1 VGEEGGGMKEGLI
14 QQFEGYG
21 EVARDIEVCRKYGI
35 DYTLEKGSVEKFINR
50 LHPGRM
56 TLRVADII
64 EETPLDGTLRLVPE
78 DGYLP
83 PFQAGQYITVSLETG
98 NIRTSRPYSIASPPN
113 QTGYYDITVRRVK
126 DGLVSNHLLDRVE
139 RDDVLVCSGPAGN
152 FYHNPLIHDRSMVCI
167 AGGSGITPFM
177 SMIQEIV
184 DCGLDREVFLFYGS
198 RTLEEVIFR
207 KRLEAIAGRF
217 PNIHFHPVIENPPE
231 GYGGYKGL
239 ITGSLVKDVVG
250 DVPGTTFFICGPQG
264 LYDFCVPELEKL
276 GIPGKK
282 IRTEAYAPAAPISN
296 QPGWPENISPDDRF
310 EIRIKDGKVF
320 SARAGEPLLMT
331 LEKEGIFVPSECRSG
346 QCSRCRVKI
355 ISGKVFQP
363 AGTPVRRSDRRYG
376 YVHSCVSYPLE
387 DLEIMI

>member
-1 VGEEGGGMKEGLI
+1 MKEGLI

-152 FYHNPLIHDRSMVCI
+152 FYHNPLIHDRSMV
-167 AGGSGITPFM
+167 